1 VAVAA
6 AAAWCGEAIWG
17 RGNARRNHVTASYN
31 YGIRW
36 ASSGVNGL
44 FFLGR
49 ASCCGPWDEILIKGK
64 QSVRWFYSHRAMI
77 DSIYLSILPP
87 HNCIHISRRLL
98 AKRCHFLPCFFTMNT
113 M

>member
-77 DSIYLSILPP
+77 DSIYPIIL
-87 HNCIHISRRLL
+87 
-98 AKRCHFLPCFFTMNT
+98 ATFTVHFLNLYYF
-113 M
+113 